1 MVMFNSYVKL
11 PEGKLIKQLIHFF
24 IIVYHCLSLF
34 IIILPSFSPKT
45 MPVYCIFIQTH
56 IKVQQIGCPVN
67 HVAARNPLWVTG
79 ESYGGKYVPNVAYE
93 IQLRKELNLKGVI
106 IGFLAQWISLRGN
119 LQENTIFNGKIHG
132 FQLRFSLPP
141 IHWLS
146 QLGTSSFRS
155 CFNRHGMNTC
165 GICHDLPRKR
175 CLQWEDP
182 ESNRSGHVAQ
192 VAQVAALLGHGLITQ
207 FSQERIDLGL
217 SENRVYSQL

>member
-1 MVMFNSYVKL
+1 MA
-11 PEGKLIKQLIHFF
+11 
-24 IIVYHCLSLF
+24 
-34 IIILPSFSPKT
+34 
-45 MPVYCIFIQTH
+45 VYCIFIQTH

-132 FQLRFSLPP
+132 FRLRFSLQP

-155 CFNRHGMNTC
+155 CFNRL
-165 GICHDLPRKR
+165 ICRG
-175 CLQWEDP
+175 
-182 ESNRSGHVAQ
+182 NG
-192 VAQVAALLGHGLITQ
+192 
-207 FSQERIDLGL
+207 
-217 SENRVYSQL
+217 VYSGKIQNPTVPVTWHKWHSWGMA